1 MLKQEFS
8 KRESELKK
16 LEQAE
21 ERMNGEK
28 TMLNEKI
35 NKMRQEIDT
44 KFVKAEQKRDESER
58 KAVQLKM
65 ELKNYKDKQ

>member
-8 KRESELKK
+8 KREMELKK
-16 LEQAE
+16 LDQAE
-21 ERMNGEK
+21 DRMNGEK

-44 KFVKAEQKRDESER
+44 KFSKAESKKEECE
-58 KAVQLKM
+58 K
-65 ELKNYKDKQ
+65 KNI

>member
-1 MLKQEFS
+1 
-8 KRESELKK
+8 
-16 LEQAE
+16 
-21 ERMNGEK
+21 MNGEK

-58 KAVQLKM
+58 KAV
-65 ELKNYKDKQ
+65 